1 MTPTPQRFRARL
13 ALTLTASLT
22 AIALATPAIAQ
33 DNPAPQ
39 TPPVNSSPTADASAQ
54 AQAANPDTAANTDT
68 SQAGG
73 EIVVTAQFR
82 AQNVQ
87 DTPLAIT
94 AVNAATMEAKSQTNL
109 AQVADSAPNVTL
121 KPQGASF
128 GPSVAVS
135 IRGIG
140 QADFNPA
147 YEPGVGIYIDDVYYP
162 QLTGAVFDL
171 LDLDRVEI
179 LRGPQGTLSGRN
191 SEGGSIKMF
200 TKKPTGSGE
209 GYVEATYGSRQ
220 RIGVRAGV
228 DFKLTDDLFARISG
242 VYKHQ
247 NGYVDQLDF
256 GCVYP
261 AGGPATF
268 TANDGSTQ
276 LVNPAG
282 GIPRTQAAGHCRIA
296 RLGEVGYGAIRGAL
310 RYNPSNAVDINLTG
324 EYIHDEHTAAG
335 EVLAATSVIDNANT
349 NIGTSAPIYALGNPG
364 VPYDNRFI
372 CGKFCNFSS
381 YSSPA
386 IIYHGLATPPGGQ
399 PLLAT
404 QRSNQSKY
412 DGYNL
417 AANAHFALSDMFSI
431 DNILAYQHW
440 VADFGVDDDLSP
452 IPLSGGANHLT
463 HWNWSEELRLNAK
476 LADNIH
482 AVVGGY
488 YFKQETDY
496 FSYQDLRYI
505 NAIIPGVGSVGVFPL
520 QFIQPDRTPAKAAAG
535 FANLD
540 WEIVPGLTFNGG
552 ARYTD
557 ESKHYHYFRLNPD
570 GTINPYLDPVGAAN
584 GAGTPGALTGL
595 VAKYHGTRWDW
606 RAALN
611 YRFSPAV
618 MAYASFSTGFKG
630 GGTNPRPFFASQA
643 LPFQPEVLY
652 NYEVGLKT
660 DLFDRKLRF
669 DIDAFYGIYRNIQIG
684 VSICPVPNPAE
695 QVPCAALV
703 NGGNAHEKGVEAE
716 FTARPVEG
724 LSIDGS
730 ASYLSFHYT
739 SLNPAVTTTSLND
752 PLAGAPKWKWTLGA
766 QYEIPLGNIGS
777 LTPRVDAT
785 YQSKTYTGFKY
796 NGVTQNIGAYTIVN
810 ARLTWQNP
818 GHDLSVSLEGT
829 NLTNKYYYVT
839 LFDLRAAGAGLD
851 KAQPGRPREWAVTV
865 KKTFGGS
872 SVLPPPPPPPAP
884 VAPAM
889 QTCPDGSQVLATQ
902 ACPVPPPPTPA
913 PVPPPPATAPV
924 GERG

>member
-1 MTPTPQRFRARL
+1 MAYISLRDAARVPL
-13 ALTLTASLT
+13 MLTASMA
-22 AIALATPAIAQ
+22 AIAVARPALAQ
-33 DNPAPQ
+33 DSQSTTDATTTQAGP
-39 TPPVNSSPTADASAQ
+39 ASASPNDVS
-54 AQAANPDTAANTDT
+54 ANSN
-68 SQAGG
+68 

-82 AQNVQ
+82 AQNLQ

-94 AVNAATMEAKSQTNL
+94 AVNSETMEAKSQTNL

-128 GPSVAVS
+128 GPSIAVS

-140 QADFNPA
+140 AGDFNPA

-200 TKKPTGSGE
+200 TKKPSGSGD

-261 AGGPATF
+261 AGGTATF
-268 TANDGSTQ
+268 TANDGTTK

-282 GIPRTQAAGHCRIA
+282 GIPRAQAEGDCRVA
-296 RLGEVGYGAIRGAL
+296 RLGEVGYGAVRGAL
-310 RYNPSNAVDINLTG
+310 RYNPSDAIDINLTA

-335 EVLAATSVIDNANT
+335 EVLAATNVIDNPNT
-349 NIGTSAPIYALGNPG
+349 NIGSNPPQYAGGFPG

-381 YSSPA
+381 YNSPA
-386 IIYHGLATPPGGQ
+386 INFIGLLTPGGLAGPGQ

-404 QRSNQSKY
+404 QRSNRSRY
-412 DGYNL
+412 DAYNL
-417 AANAHFALSDMFSI
+417 AANAHFELSDMFSI

-440 VADFGVDDDLSP
+440 TTDFGVDDDLSP
-452 IPLSGGANHLT
+452 IPLSGGANSLK

-476 LADNIH
+476 LAENIH
-482 AVVGGY
+482 LVVGGY

-505 NAIIPGVGSVGVFPL
+505 SAAPGLSLFPL
-520 QFIQPDRTPAKAAAG
+520 QFIQPDQTPADAKAG
-535 FANLD
+535 FANID

-552 ARYTD
+552 VRYTD
-557 ESKHYHYFRLNPD
+557 ESKEYHYFRLNPD
-570 GTINPYLDPVGAAN
+570 GTINAYLDPVGAAN

-611 YRFSPAV
+611 YRFSPEAMV
-618 MAYASFSTGFKG
+618 YASYSTGFKG
-630 GGTNPRPFFASQA
+630 GGTNPRPFYASQA
-643 LPFQPEVLY
+643 LPFDPEVLTS
-652 NYEVGLKT
+652 YELGLKT
-660 DLFDRKLRF
+660 DFFDRRVRF
-669 DIDAFYGIYRNIQIG
+669 DVSAFYGELKNAQIG
-684 VSICPVPNPAE
+684 TSICPDGS
-695 QVPCAALV
+695 VPCAATI

-716 FTARPVEG
+716 LLARPVDG

-730 ASYLSFHYT
+730 VSYLDFHYVKLAPGT
-739 SLNPAVTTTSLND
+739 TISLTD
-752 PLAGAPKWKWTLGA
+752 PFAGSPKWKWTLGA
-766 QYEIPLGNIGS
+766 QYEADLGSFGS

-785 YQSKTYTGFKY
+785 YQDKVYTGFKY
-796 NGVTQNIGAYTIVN
+796 QGVPQYVGSYTLVN

-818 GHDLSVSLEGT
+818 DKDLSVSLEGT
-829 NLTNKYYYVT
+829 NLFDKYYYVT
-839 LFDLRAAGAGLD
+839 VFDLRAAGAGLD
-851 KAQPGRPREWAVTV
+851 KAQPGRPREWAITV
-865 KKTFGGS
+865 KKNF
-872 SVLPPPPPPPAP
+872 
-884 VAPAM
+884 
-889 QTCPDGSQVLATQ
+889 
-902 ACPVPPPPTPA
+902 
-913 PVPPPPATAPV
+913 
-924 GERG
+924 

>member
-1 MTPTPQRFRARL
+1 MAYLPPRTLARTPL
-13 ALTLTASLT
+13 MLTASLAAL
-22 AIALATPAIAQ
+22 AIAAPAFAQ
-33 DNPAPQ
+33 DAAAPQ
-39 TPPVNSSPTADASAQ
+39 TPPVNASPTADASAQ
-54 AQAANPDTAANTDT
+54 AQATNPDTAASTDT
-68 SQAGG
+68 SQAGN
-73 EIVVTAQFR
+73 EIIVTAQFR

-87 DTPLAIT
+87 NTPLAIT
-94 AVNAATMEAKSQTNL
+94 AVNAQTMEAKSQTNL

-128 GPSVAVS
+128 GPSIAVS

-140 QADFNPA
+140 GADFNPA
-147 YEPGVGIYIDDVYYP
+147 FEPGVGIYIDDVYYP

-209 GYVEATYGSRQ
+209 DFVEGTYGSRN

-228 DFKLTDDLFARISG
+228 DVKLTDDLFARISG
-242 VYKHQ
+242 VFKHQ
-247 NGYVDQLDF
+247 EGYVDQYDF
-256 GCVYP
+256 GCLYP
-261 AGGPATF
+261 AGGSATF

-276 LVNPAG
+276 LRNPAG
-282 GIPRTQAAGHCRIA
+282 GIARVRPTGSCRIDK
-296 RLGEVGYGAIRGAL
+296 LGEVGYEAIRGAL

-324 EYIHDEHTAAG
+324 EYIHDKHSAAG
-335 EVLAATSVIDNANT
+335 EVLAATTPINGPNT
-349 NIGTSAPIYALGNPG
+349 NLNG

-386 IIYHGLATPPGGQ
+386 INFVGIPVIPVVPGGPPVIPLTPPGGQ

-404 QRSNQSKY
+404 QRSNQSRY

-417 AANAHFALSDMFSI
+417 AANAHFALSDTFSI

-452 IPLSGGANHLT
+452 IPLSGGYNDLT

-476 LADNIH
+476 LAETVNF
-482 AVVGGY
+482 VLGGY
-488 YFKQETDY
+488 WFEQETDY
-496 FSYQDLRYI
+496 YSYQDLRYV
-505 NAIIPGVGSVGVFPL
+505 PVEPL
-520 QFIQPDRTPAKAAAG
+520 QFIQPDRTPAQAKAV
-535 FANLD
+535 FANVD
-540 WEIVPGLTFNGG
+540 WEVAPGLTFNGG
-552 ARYTD
+552 LRYTD
-557 ESKHYHYFRLNPD
+557 EKKQYHYSRLNPD

-595 VAKYHGTRWDW
+595 VSRYHGNRLDY
-606 RAALN
+606 RAAIN
-611 YRFSPAV
+611 YRFSPAAMIYV
-618 MAYASFSTGFKG
+618 STSTGFKG

-643 LPFQPEVLY
+643 IPFAPEVLT
-652 NYEVGLKT
+652 NYEIGLKT

-669 DIDAFYGIYRNIQIG
+669 DIDAFYGRLKNAQVG
-684 VSICPVPNPAE
+684 VSVCPDGS
-695 QVPCAALV
+695 VPCAALI
-703 NGGNAHEKGVEAE
+703 NGGNAREKGVEAE
-716 FTARPVEG
+716 FTARPIAG
-724 LSIDGS
+724 FSIDGS
-730 ASYLSFHYT
+730 ASYLNFKYT
-739 SLNPAVTTTSLND
+739 KLASGTTISLTD
-752 PLAGAPKWKWTLGA
+752 PFAGSPKWKWTLGA
-766 QYEIPLGNIGS
+766 QYEADLGKFGS
-777 LTPRVDAT
+777 LTPRVDAS
-785 YQSKTYTGFKY
+785 YQSKVYTGFKY
-796 NGVTQNIGAYTIVN
+796 NNVPQFIGAYTLVN

-818 GHDLSVSLEGT
+818 DHDLSVALEAT

-865 KKTFGGS
+865 KKTFGGVS
-872 SVLPPPPPPPAP
+872 TLPPPPPPAP
-884 VAPAM
+884 EAPAM

-902 ACPVPPPPTPA
+902 ACPVPPPPAAPA
-913 PVPPPPATAPV
+913 VPPPPATAPV

>member
-1 MTPTPQRFRARL
+1 MAYYRLRDGARAPL
-13 ALTLTASLT
+13 MLSASLAAL
-22 AIALATPAIAQ
+22 AIASPALAQ
-33 DNPAPQ
+33 E
-39 TPPVNSSPTADASAQ
+39 NSATTQ
-54 AQAANPDTAANTDT
+54 ATTSQADTAAPPANT
-68 SQAGG
+68 G

-82 AQNVQ
+82 AQNIQ

-94 AVNAATMEAKSQTNL
+94 AVNAETMEAKSQTNL

-209 GYVEATYGSRQ
+209 GFVEGTYGSRN
-220 RIGVRAGV
+220 RIGMRAGV
-228 DFKLTDDLFARISG
+228 DFKLTDDLFARVSG

-247 NGYVDQLDF
+247 EGYVDQLDF

-261 AGGPATF
+261 AGGTATF
-268 TANDGSTQ
+268 TANDGTTQ

-282 GIPRTQAAGHCRIA
+282 GIPRTLPEGGCRVA
-296 RLGEVGYGAIRGAL
+296 RLGEIGYGAVRGAL
-310 RYNPSNAVDINLTG
+310 RYNPSDAVDINLTG

-335 EVLAATSVIDNANT
+335 EVLAATAVIDNSNT
-349 NIGTSAPIYALGNPG
+349 NIGTSAPIYALGRPG

-372 CGKFCNFSS
+372 CGRFCNFSS

-386 IIYHGLATPPGGQ
+386 MIYQGLATPPGGQ

-404 QRSNQSKY
+404 QRSNRSKY

-417 AANAHFALSDMFSI
+417 AANAHFALNDMFSV

-452 IPLSGGANHLT
+452 IPLSGGSNHLT

-476 LADNIH
+476 IAENIH
-482 AVVGGY
+482 AVIGGY

-505 NAIIPGVGSVGVFPL
+505 NAVIPNVGSLGVFPL

-552 ARYTD
+552 LRYTD

-595 VAKYHGTRWDW
+595 VAKYQGNRWDY

-611 YRFSPAV
+611 YRFSPEV
-618 MAYASFSTGFKG
+618 MVYVSTSTGFKG

-643 LPFQPEVLY
+643 IPFAPEVLT

-660 DLFDRKLRF
+660 DLFDRRLRF
-669 DIDAFYGIYRNIQIG
+669 NADAFYGKLKNAQIG
-684 VSICPVPNPAE
+684 TSICPDGST
-695 QVPCAALV
+695 PCAALI
-703 NGGNAHEKGVEAE
+703 NGGNAREWGVEAD
-716 FTARPVEG
+716 FLARPIDG

-730 ASYLSFHYT
+730 ASYLNFKYT
-739 SLNPAVTTTSLND
+739 KLAPGTTISLDEPF
-752 PLAGAPKWKWTLGA
+752 AGSPKWKWTLGA
-766 QYEIPLGNIGS
+766 QYQWEVPGFGS
-777 LTPRVDAT
+777 ITPRVDAT
-785 YQSKTYTGFKY
+785 YQDKIYSGFTYNNVPQF
-796 NGVTQNIGAYTIVN
+796 IDAYTLVN
-810 ARLTWQNP
+810 ARLTWQNEDK
-818 GHDLSVSLEGT
+818 DLSVSLEGT
-829 NLTNKYYYVT
+829 NLFDKYYYVT

-865 KKTFGGS
+865 KKTF
-872 SVLPPPPPPPAP
+872 
-884 VAPAM
+884 
-889 QTCPDGSQVLATQ
+889 
-902 ACPVPPPPTPA
+902 
-913 PVPPPPATAPV
+913 
-924 GERG
+924 

>member
-1 MTPTPQRFRARL
+1 MAYLMPRVRARTPL
-13 ALTLTASLT
+13 MLTASL
-22 AIALATPAIAQ
+22 AALALTTPALAQ
-33 DNPAPQ
+33 EQ
-39 TPPVNSSPTADASAQ
+39 TTTQTRPSNGAVNSAPPVNSSSTADSSAQ
-54 AQAANPDTAANTDT
+54 AQAANPDTAATTDT
-68 SQAGG
+68 SQASN
-73 EIVVTAQFR
+73 EIIVTAQFR
-82 AQNVQ
+82 AQNIQ
-87 DTPLAIT
+87 NTPLAIT
-94 AVNAATMEAKSQTNL
+94 AENAETMEAKSQTNV
-109 AQVADSAPNVTL
+109 AQVADSAPNVTM

-220 RIGVRAGV
+220 RIGVRAGI

-261 AGGPATF
+261 AGGSATF
-268 TANDGSTQ
+268 TANDGTTK

-282 GIPRTQAAGHCRIA
+282 GIPRTRAAGDCRIA
-296 RLGEVGYGAIRGAL
+296 RLGEIGYGAVRGAL
-310 RYNPSNAVDINLTG
+310 RYNPSNDVDINLTA

-335 EVLAATSVIDNANT
+335 EVLAATNVIDNPNT
-349 NIGTSAPIYALGNPG
+349 NIGTNPPQYAGGYPG

-386 IIYHGLATPPGGQ
+386 INYIGLLTPGGLAGPGQ

-404 QRSNQSKY
+404 QRSNRSRY
-412 DGYNL
+412 DAYNL
-417 AANAHFALSDMFSI
+417 AANAHVVLSDMFSI

-463 HWNWSEELRLNAK
+463 HWNWSEELRLNAT
-476 LADNIH
+476 LADTIH
-482 AVVGGY
+482 AVLGGY

-496 FSYQDLRYI
+496 YSYQDLRYI
-505 NAIIPGVGSVGVFPL
+505 NTTIPGLGSVGLFPL
-520 QFIQPDRTPAKAAAG
+520 QFVQPDRTPAQSKAA
-535 FANLD
+535 FANID
-540 WEIVPGLTFNGG
+540 WQIVPGLTFNGG
-552 ARYTD
+552 VRYTD

-595 VAKYHGTRWDW
+595 VAKYHGSRWDW

-611 YRFSPAV
+611 YRFSPEAMV
-618 MAYASFSTGFKG
+618 YASFATGFKG
-630 GGTNPRPFFASQA
+630 GGTNPRPFFADQA
-643 LPFQPEVLY
+643 ISFAPEVLY
-652 NYEVGLKT
+652 SYEIGAKT

-669 DIDAFYGIYRNIQIG
+669 DIDAFYGILRNAQIG
-684 VSICPVPNPAE
+684 TSICPTGNPMTAT
-695 QVPCAALV
+695 PCAALI

-716 FTARPVEG
+716 FSARPIAG
-724 LSIDGS
+724 LSLDGS
-730 ASYLSFHYT
+730 ASYLDFHYT
-739 SLNPAVTTTSLND
+739 SLTPGTTVALTD
-752 PLAGAPKWKWTLGA
+752 PLPGAPKWKWTLGA
-766 QYEIPLGNIGS
+766 QYEIDLGKIGW
-777 LTPRVDAT
+777 LTPRVDAN

-796 NGVTQNIGAYTIVN
+796 NGVPQYIGAYTLVN
-810 ARLTWQNP
+810 ARLGWQNP
-818 GHDLSVSLEGT
+818 DKNLSIALEVR
-829 NLTNKYYYVT
+829 NLTDKYYYVT

-865 KKTFGGS
+865 KKTF
-872 SVLPPPPPPPAP
+872 
-884 VAPAM
+884 
-889 QTCPDGSQVLATQ
+889 
-902 ACPVPPPPTPA
+902 
-913 PVPPPPATAPV
+913 
-924 GERG
+924 